1 MDKRKKTS
9 KGRSRTQRRKRND
22 QDVIYTQAKPF
33 NRNRFLLQLAT
44 VVAVVL
50 ALLFG
55 LRIFFK
61 VKTVEVSSSIQNEE
75 NVDVQISGNGK
86 YDAWTIRQ
94 ASGIQDGENLLT
106 LDKNRVSANIMAELP
121 YVSEVQVRIQLP
133 DTVVIHVT
141 EMEVVYP
148 VQDQEGGWWYLSA
161 EGRIVDTCPAA
172 DAEDKTKILG
182 VKLGSPAVGDN
193 AKAYEEPP
201 VTDESGATVPVT
213 VYNQERLETALTVIR
228 ALENAGFI
236 GTMDSVDVAKI
247 NEIQLWFD
255 GRFQILLGDTS
266 QLAKKLDAL
275 SQTLAQMENHNTGIL
290 DVRFTKW
297 PDQVRWSQLP

>member
-1 MDKRKKTS
+1 MDKRKRTPRQRDRRHQKT
-9 KGRSRTQRRKRND
+9 D
-22 QDVIYTQAKPF
+22 QDVVYTQPKAF
-33 NRNRFLLQLAT
+33 NRKRLLLQLAT
-44 VVAVVL
+44 VAAVVL
-50 ALLFG
+50 AVLFG
-55 LRIFFK
+55 LSIFFK
-61 VKTVEVSSSIQNEE
+61 VSTVEIAGTV
-75 NVDVQISGNGK
+75 K
-86 YDAWTIRQ
+86 YDGWTVRQ
-94 ASGIQDGENLLT
+94 ASGIRDGENLLT
-106 LDKNRVSANIMAELP
+106 LDKNRVSANIIAQLP
-121 YVSEVQVRIQLP
+121 YVSEVQIKTKLP
-133 DTVVIHVT
+133 GTVVIHVT

-148 VQDQEGGWWYLSA
+148 VQDLAGGWWYVSA
-161 EGRIVDTCPAA
+161 EGRVVDTCPAA
-172 DAEDKTKILG
+172 EAEDKTKILG
-182 VKLGSPAVGDN
+182 VKLDAPSVGGD

-228 ALENAGFI
+228 AMEDSGFI
-236 GTMDSVDVAKI
+236 GTMDSVDVTKI